1 MRKSD
6 KKKNFL
12 KVNLLAEQ
20 RYLQSKGIVTE
31 SFHEADGAPIGVD
44 KNHMPITEYGQSK
57 QFDLRDERNMNALVS
72 TILSYL
78 GKEKTNDA
86 SIANDNKVI
95 VYTELLN
102 RLMQM
107 SPPSSFN
114 HGENGNEIYTNNPE
128 AMKQF
133 LAKFKVGGDF
143 KFIGSDG
150 RIHNDTN
157 EGWVNLGEDDLSNY
171 RGEML
176 KTGDYP
182 WSTFLGDKQKGED
195 EQIRNSEASKN
206 FMQQFN
212 RAYMGQTIE
221 TTNGLYTFTNIKY
234 RNNHGNYD
242 LIFTKPKGENDWMD
256 KTLWIAYD
264 PTDGYYILDRQGE
277 GIQLIDDESKQKVI
291 EMLSYNK

>member
-20 RYLQSKGIVTE
+20 RYLQSKGVVSE
-31 SFHEADGAPIGVD
+31 SFHGVDGKPIGVNE
-44 KNHMPITEYGQSK
+44 KHMPIKENNEMDLEANPALLNNIISQISDIVAPYIGINVADKAVANHNWEAILTAFNQRFSRNSK
-57 QFDLRDERNMNALVS
+57 YKDEF
-72 TILSYL
+72 
-78 GKEKTNDA
+78 GKEYSK
-86 SIANDNKVI
+86 
-95 VYTELLN
+95 
-102 RLMQM
+102 
-107 SPPSSFN
+107 
-114 HGENGNEIYTNNPE
+114 
-128 AMKQF
+128 
-133 LAKFKVGGDF
+133 
-143 KFIGSDG
+143 
-150 RIHNDTN
+150 
-157 EGWVNLGEDDLSNY
+157 NLEEDDLSDY

-182 WSTFLGDKQKGED
+182 WSTFLGDKGKGED
-195 EQIRNSEASKN
+195 EQTRNSEASKN

-221 TTNGLYTFTNIKY
+221 TTNGVYAFSNIKY

-242 LIFTKPKGENDWMD
+242 LIFTKPKGENDFMD

-264 PTDGYYILDRQGE
+264 PTDGYYMLDKQGD
-277 GIQLIDDESKQKVI
+277 GIQLTDNESEQKVI